1 MKTLLRLF
9 PAYFLMVFV
18 ITAPSA
24 FAQTKLLR
32 FPDIHGSQVV
42 FTYGGDLWVASTSGG
57 AATRLTA
64 HPGVEVFAKFSPD
77 GKWIAFTGQ
86 YDGDEQV
93 YVVPSSGGE
102 PKQLTFYPA
111 RGPLTPR
118 WGYDNQVY
126 GWTND
131 GKAVLFRSQRDSW
144 TLPVSKLYTVAVT
157 GGAAEPLPMPESGA
171 GDYSPDGA
179 KVVYSPRSRDFRSEK
194 RYGGGQA
201 NDLFIFDLK
210 GSDARR
216 ITDHPRADRDP
227 MWIGGAIYF
236 NSDRDGHFNLY
247 AYDVTKGS
255 TTQLTTNKVWDVR
268 WPSSD
273 YEGRIVYEL
282 NGELQ
287 IFDTKSKKVAPV
299 SINVPGDGL
308 SRRPSRVNASNLISS
323 FSLSPKGE
331 RALFS
336 ARGDIFTA
344 PIEKGAPRNLTN
356 SSNAHDKSPRWSPDG
371 SKVAFISDRTGEEE
385 IWVIEQD
392 GSKPAEQLTSGG
404 LAMRYAPEWSPDGKY
419 IAFGDKDGKV
429 WTLTVAD
436 KKLVEVADSKYGQI
450 QDYTWSPKG
459 NYLAFTMQDE
469 MEAVSIYVWSSKDNQ
484 LRRVTSLTF
493 NEYNPAWDPQG
504 NYLFYFSTREFAPLI
519 SNVEFNYASNKDTGV
534 FAIALRKDVKHPFP
548 VESDEVTITKEGAKE
563 GAKEGEQKK
572 PEESKPPAT
581 MADMTIDFDGIESR
595 ACRAPIETNN
605 YAGLAAKGGF
615 LFYAVA
621 PAFYYGRQGD
631 APPSLRIYSI
641 KDRKETT
648 LADGISGYALSADG
662 AKLLVRQGA
671 GFSLMDANP
680 QGDRSKKTVSTAN
693 LFVDRVPAE
702 EWAQIFGEVWRR
714 YRDFF
719 YVSNMHGYDWGSL
732 RKQYEPLL
740 KHVAHRS
747 DLNYVISEMIAELT
761 VQHAYI
767 EGGDF
772 NIPPRPRV
780 ALPGARFGLNRE
792 AGRYQITKIFAGQ
805 NEEDIYRSPLTEV
818 GVDVKVGDYVLA
830 INGEELR
837 PDDDPYRLLRN
848 KADAPVQLT
857 VNSRPTTEGA
867 RVVSYRPVTDEQS
880 LLYLDWVTGNMAK
893 VDKLSG
899 GKLGYI
905 HIPDMGANG
914 IREFIKWYYPQLNKS
929 GIVVDARANGGGNV
943 SRMLIERLRRKM
955 LAAGFSRTSEFPS
968 TYPDG
973 VFVGPMACLL
983 NENSA
988 SDGDVFPAMFREAGL
1003 GPLIGKRSWGGVVG
1017 ISNRGTLIDG
1027 GSVFVPEFGFVSAK
1041 GEWVIEGYGVPPDI
1055 EIENDPKS
1063 VIEGKD
1069 PQLERAVTEVMNRL
1083 KTQPAGLPA
1092 RPPSPVKTQ

>member
-1 MKTLLRLF
+1 MAVVGAAL
-9 PAYFLMVFV
+9 PAY
-18 ITAPSA
+18 
-24 FAQTKLLR
+24 AQTKLLR
-32 FPDIHGSQVV
+32 FPDIHGDKVV
-42 FTYGGDLWVASTSGG
+42 FTYGGDLWLSSTSGG

-93 YVVPSSGGE
+93 YVIPSSGGE

-111 RGPLTPR
+111 RGPLAPR

-131 GKAVLFRSQRDSW
+131 SRAVLFRSQRDSW
-144 TLPVSKLYTVAVT
+144 TLPVSKLYTVALT
-157 GGAAEPLPMPESGA
+157 GGAAEALPMPESGA
-171 GDYSPDGA
+171 GDYSPDGM
-179 KVVYSPRSRDFRSEK
+179 KIVYSPRSRDFRSEK
-194 RYGGGQA
+194 RYSGGQA

-210 GSDARR
+210 TNDARR
-216 ITDHPRADRDP
+216 ITDNQRADRDP
-227 MWIGGAIYF
+227 MWIGNTIYF

-247 AYDVTKGS
+247 SYDVAKGS
-255 TTQLTTNKVWDVR
+255 TTQLTTNKVWDTR

-273 YEGRIVYEL
+273 NQGRIVYEL

-287 IFDTKSKKVAPV
+287 IFDVKSKKITPL
-299 SINVPGDGL
+299 SINVPDDGL
-308 SRRPSRVNASNLISS
+308 SRRPSRVSASNLISS

-344 PIEKGAPRNLTN
+344 PVEKGAPRNLTN
-356 SSNAHDKSPRWSPDG
+356 SSNAHDKWPRWSPDG
-371 SKVAFISDRTGEEE
+371 SRIAFISDRTGEEE
-385 IWVIEQD
+385 IWVVAQD

-404 LAMRYAPEWSPDGKY
+404 QAMRYAPEWSPDGKY
-419 IAFGDKDGKV
+419 LAFGDKDGKV
-429 WTLTVAD
+429 WVLTVAD
-436 KKLVEVADSKYGQI
+436 KKLAEVANSKRGQV

-459 NYLAFTMQDE
+459 NYLAFTMQDD
-469 MEAVSIYVWSSKDNQ
+469 MAASSIYVWSSKDNQ
-484 LRRVTSLTF
+484 LRRVTTGTF
-493 NEYNPAWDPQG
+493 TEFNPAWDPQG
-504 NYLFYFSTREFAPLI
+504 NYLFYFSAREYAPLI
-519 SNVEFNYASNKDTGV
+519 SNVEFNYAANKNTGV

-548 VESDEVTITKEGAKE
+548 AESDEVTIS
-563 GAKEGEQKK
+563 KEGEQKK
-572 PEESKPPAT
+572 PEEAKPQANA
-581 MADMTIDFDGIESR
+581 ADMTIDFDGIESR
-595 ACRAPIETNN
+595 AARAPIEPNN
-605 YAGLAAKGGF
+605 YAGLTANAGY
-615 LFYAVA
+615 LIYAVT

-648 LADGISGYALSADG
+648 LADGIGGYALSADG
-662 AKLLVRQGA
+662 SKLLVRQGP
-671 GFSLMDANP
+671 GFTLMDANP
-680 QGDRSKKTVSTAN
+680 QGDRTKKPVSTAN
-693 LFVDRVPAE
+693 LFVDRVPSE

-719 YVSNMHGYDWGSL
+719 YVPNMHGYDWEAL
-732 RKQYEPLL
+732 RKQYEPML
-740 KHVAHRS
+740 KYVAHRS
-747 DLNYVISEMIAELT
+747 DLNYVISEMISELV

-792 AGRYQITKIFAGQ
+792 AGRYQITKIFSGQ
-805 NEEDIYRSPLTEV
+805 NEEEIYRSPLTEV
-818 GVDVKVGDYVLA
+818 GVNVKVGDYVLA
-830 INGEELR
+830 INGEELKA
-837 PDDDPYRLLRN
+837 DDDPYRLLRN

-857 VNSRPTTEGA
+857 VNSRPTMEGA
-867 RVVSYRPVTDEQS
+867 RVVSYRPVTDEQN
-880 LLYLDWVTGNMAK
+880 LIYLDWVTGNIAM

-914 IREFIKWYYPQLNKS
+914 IREFIKWYYPQLGKS
-929 GIVVDARANGGGNV
+929 GLIVDARANGGGNV
-943 SRMLIERLRRKM
+943 SRMIIERLRRKL
-955 LAAGFSRTSEFPS
+955 LAAQFARTSDFPNL
-968 TYPDG
+968 YPDG
-973 VFVGPMACLL
+973 VFIGPMACLL

-988 SDGDVFPAMFREAGL
+988 SDGDIFPAMFRESGL

-1017 ISNRGTLIDG
+1017 ITNRGNLIDG
-1027 GSVFVPEFGFVSAK
+1027 GSVSVPEFGFVNAK
-1041 GEWVIEGYGVPPDI
+1041 GEWVIEGHGVDPDI
-1055 EIENDPKS
+1055 DVENDPKS

-1069 PQLERAVTEVMNRL
+1069 PQIERAVIELMNRL
-1083 KTQPAGLPA
+1083 KAQPVAPPT
-1092 RPPSPVKTQ
+1092 RPPAPVKAK

>member
-1 MKTLLRLF
+1 VKTLLRLF
-9 PAYFLMVFV
+9 CLSVLTLILLTPLSAY
-18 ITAPSA
+18 
-24 FAQTKLLR
+24 AQTKLLR
-32 FPDIHGSQVV
+32 FPDIHGDKVV
-42 FTYGGDLWVASTSGG
+42 FTYGGDLWLASTNGG

-77 GKWIAFTGQ
+77 GNWIAFTGQ

-93 YVVPSSGGE
+93 YVIPATGGE

-131 GKAVLFRSQRDSW
+131 GRAVLFRSHRDSW
-144 TLPVSKLYTVAVT
+144 TLPVSKLYTVPVA
-157 GGAAEPLPMPESGA
+157 GGPAEALPMPESGA
-171 GDYSPDGA
+171 SDYSPDGV

-194 RYGGGQA
+194 RYSGGQA

-210 GSDARR
+210 TNDARR
-216 ITDHPRADRDP
+216 ITDHARADRDP
-227 MWIGGAIYF
+227 MWMGNTIYF

-247 AYDVTKGS
+247 AYDVAKGA
-255 TTQLTTNKVWDVR
+255 TAQLTTNKVWDVR

-273 YEGRIVYEL
+273 GNKDGGRIVYEL

-287 IFDTKSKKVAPV
+287 IFDTKSKRNTPI
-299 SINVPGDGL
+299 SITVPDDGL
-308 SRRPSRVNASNLISS
+308 NRRQSRISAANLISS

-331 RALFS
+331 RALFA

-344 PIEKGAPRNLTN
+344 PIEKGPVRNLT
-356 SSNAHDKSPRWSPDG
+356 SSSGAHDKWPRWSPDG
-371 SKVAFISDRTGEEE
+371 SRIAFISDRSGEEE
-385 IWVIEQD
+385 VWVVAQD
-392 GSKPAEQLTSGG
+392 GLKPAEQLTTGG
-404 LAMRYAPEWSPDGKY
+404 RAMRYAPEWSPDGKY

-429 WTLTVAD
+429 WVLTIAD
-436 KKLVEVADSKYGQI
+436 KKLVEVADSKRGQV

-459 NYLAFTMQDE
+459 NYLAFTMQDDISV
-469 MEAVSIYVWSSKDNQ
+469 ASIYVWSSKENQ
-484 LRRVTSLTF
+484 LRRVTTGTF
-493 NEYNPAWDPQG
+493 SEFNPAWDPQG
-504 NYLFYFSTREFAPLI
+504 NYLYYLSTREFAPLI
-519 SNVEFNYASNKDTGV
+519 SNAEFNYAANKNTGV

-548 VESDEVTITKEGAKE
+548 AESDEVTITKEG
-563 GAKEGEQKK
+563 EQKK
-572 PEESKPPAT
+572 PEEAKPP
-581 MADMTIDFDGIESR
+581 ADMTIDFDGIESR
-595 ACRAPIETNN
+595 AARVPVEPNN
-605 YAGLAAKGGF
+605 YAGLTAKAGHM
-615 LFYAVA
+615 LYVVT

-648 LADGISGYALSADG
+648 LADGINGYNLSRDGSKVLLRQASG
-662 AKLLVRQGA
+662 
-671 GFSLMDANP
+671 FTLMDANP
-680 QGDRSKKTVSTAN
+680 QGDRTKKTVSTAN
-693 LFVDRVPAE
+693 LYVDRVPSE

-719 YVSNMHGYDWGSL
+719 YVPNMHGYDWEAL

-747 DLNYVISEMIAELT
+747 DLNYVISEMISKLT

-772 NIPPRPRV
+772 NIPPRPRA
-780 ALPGARFGLNRE
+780 ALPGARFALDRE
-792 AGRYQITKIFAGQ
+792 TGRYQITRIFQGQ
-805 NEEDIYRSPLTEV
+805 NEEEIYRSPLTEI
-818 GVDVKVGDYVLA
+818 GVDVKAGDYVLA
-830 INGEELR
+830 INGEELK

-857 VNSRPTTEGA
+857 INNKPAMEGA
-867 RVVSYRPVTDEQS
+867 RVVSYRPVTDEQN
-880 LLYLDWVTGNMAK
+880 LIYLDWVTGNMAM
-893 VDKLSG
+893 VDRLSG

-914 IREFIKWYYPQLNKS
+914 IREFIKWYYPQLSKE
-929 GIVVDARANGGGNV
+929 GLVVDARANGGGNV
-943 SRMLIERLRRKM
+943 SRMLIERLRRKL
-955 LAAGFSRTSEFPS
+955 LAAQFSRTNEFPN

-973 VFVGPMACLL
+973 VFVGPMACVL

-988 SDGDVFPAMFREAGL
+988 SDGDIFPAMFREAGL

-1017 ISNRGTLIDG
+1017 ITNRGTLIDG
-1027 GSVFVPEFGFVSAK
+1027 GLVNVPEFGFVSAK
-1041 GEWVIEGYGVPPDI
+1041 GEWVIEGYGVDPDI

-1063 VIEGKD
+1063 VIQGKD
-1069 PQLERAVTEVMNRL
+1069 PQLERAVTEVMNKL
-1083 KTQPAGLPA
+1083 KVKAGGLPS
-1092 RPPSPVKTQ
+1092 RPPAPVKTK